1 MRRSLVLT
9 DESARHWFRARLPQ
23 QVSIG
28 REATHEKRERTPATS
43 DLRRFFNTYCASLV
57 VVTILIA

>member
-9 DESARHWFRARLPQ
+9 DESARHWFRAILAPQ
-23 QVSIG
+23 VATG
-28 REATHEKRERTPATS
+28 RDAAPEQQERKPVGS
-43 DLRRFFNTYCASLV
+43 DLRRFFTTYCASLV